1 MSDNDT
7 YILYNSIYLDKNLEM
22 INPIDVPNTTN
33 DPKSEKLINIINNL
47 NINNVSTESVETKKI
62 EIKDVKEFL
71 TNNEDKN
78 YQNATYENYFN
89 NDKNKSEK
97 IVSEGKLLPIIKFFK
112 KGDSCC
118 LYVVMIFLDDNS
130 TDNEQFVNKNVKT
143 LDLSATNKYNILSIT
158 KIIDKNTINILIQN
172 ILTSSL
178 YLNNTKG
185 IDNIIDKTIDN
196 PITNN
201 SDEKKNNIIKLD
213 NVVEKTINQSA
224 GSSIYDKEAHAGLM
238 GAHDDS
244 ITIKDDDIEFDRN
257 FLFTILILKFAGF
270 FVKLGNETEGIKTFG
285 EGIRL
290 FIISIPA
297 GCLAFCTLPLD
308 ILKTVVIEP
317 PINICYKTFIKN
329 TNYRQILYNSL
340 VNLKSSLGI
349 LKTKFLNLKSSLGK
363 FRRNMIGFGGKTN
376 RKHLKKSNKNVK
388 KHKSKNSKKRKNKK
402 HTSKYLI
409 PR

>member
-1 MSDNDT
+1 
-7 YILYNSIYLDKNLEM
+7 M

-33 DPKSEKLINIINNL
+33 EPKSEKLINIINNL
-47 NINNVSTESVETKKI
+47 NINNVSTESVETENI

-78 YQNATYENYFN
+78 YQNATYDNYFN

-130 TDNEQFVNKNVKT
+130 TDNEQFNNKNVKT

-158 KIIDKNTINILIQN
+158 KIINNDTINILIQN
-172 ILTSSL
+172 ISTSSL
-178 YLNNTKG
+178 YLNNKKG
-185 IDNIIDKTIDN
+185 IDNIIINETIDN
-196 PITNN
+196 PSTNN
-201 SDEKKNNIIKLD
+201 PDEIKNNIIKLD
-213 NVVEKTINQSA
+213 IVENTINSQFA
-224 GSSIYDKEAHAGLM
+224 GSIYEKPHAGLM
-238 GAHDDS
+238 GAHDNS
-244 ITIKDDDIEFDRN
+244 KTIKDDDIEFDRK

-317 PINICYKTFIKN
+317 PINICYKTLIKN
-329 TNYRQILYNSL
+329 TNYRQILYNSF

-349 LKTKFLNLKSSLGK
+349 LKTKFLNLKSSLGEI
-363 FRRNMIGFGGKTN
+363 RRKMIGFGGKTN